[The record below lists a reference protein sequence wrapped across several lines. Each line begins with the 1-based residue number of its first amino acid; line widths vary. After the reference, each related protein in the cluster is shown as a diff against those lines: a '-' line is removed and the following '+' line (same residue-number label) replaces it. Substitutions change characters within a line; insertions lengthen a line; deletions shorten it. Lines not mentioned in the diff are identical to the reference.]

1 MDNETSAVRRGR
13 KPAPAPPEIEALT
26 IENRRESSLAVHA
39 YLRDLILNGT
49 LRPGVVLAQSSLA
62 EALGVSRTPV
72 REAMRMLMEEGLLQ
86 GQVNHQ
92 ARVSGFDATDLDSLF
107 ANRIMIETLAIR
119 VTARQLGP
127 DDADV
132 MGKALVRMAEAT
144 DRQAWHTAHRA
155 LHDQAVRAAAPHL
168 RESLRALGDRCEQYI
183 ELLRSSIDREQLDN
197 ARHREHQELVDA
209 VREARFDDLEIETA
223 RHRARTATMLLA
235 EIAPEF
241 DPVSIRAALAVI
253 MGRAGGVGNG
263 FFPA

>member
-1 MDNETSAVRRGR
+1 MEKETPAPRRGR
-13 KPAPAPPEIEALT
+13 KPAPAPPEIKALT
-26 IENRRESSLAVHA
+26 IPNRRESSLAVHA
-39 YLRDLILNGT
+39 YLRDLILGGA

-72 REAMRMLMEEGLLQ
+72 REAMRMLMEEGLLE

-119 VTARQLGP
+119 VTARVLGP
-127 DDADV
+127 EDADA
-132 MGKALVRMAEAT
+132 MDKALVRMAEAP
-144 DRQAWHTAHRA
+144 DRPAWHTAHRA

-168 RESLRALGDRCEQYI
+168 RESLRSLGDRCEQYI

-197 ARHREHQELVDA
+197 ARYREHQALVDT
-209 VREARFDDLEIETA
+209 VRAGRFGDLEIETA

-241 DPVSIRAALAVI
+241 DPVSIRAALAVV
-253 MGRAGGVGNG
+253 MGRSGPAEGGS
-263 FFPA
+263 FTL